1 MPAQILP
8 LTSAPNQSLSA
19 SLNINGG
26 TVTLQIV
33 VTYNEM
39 GGFWVLS
46 ISNQAGVPIL
56 NSVPLI
62 TGAYPGANILAPYQY
77 LEIGSAYV
85 INTSGL
91 INPDFPDETDLG
103 ANSSTGDFSLL
114 WSDNTN

>member
-8 LTSAPNQSLSA
+8 LTSAPNQGLTA
-19 SLNINGG
+19 SLNVNGG
-26 TVTLQIV
+26 TVNLQIILNF
-33 VTYNEM
+33 NEM

-46 ISNQAGVPIL
+46 ISDRNGVPLL

-85 INTSGL
+85 INTSGV
-91 INPDFPDETDLG
+91 IVPDFPNSTDLG
-103 ANSSTGDFSLL
+103 ATGDFALL
-114 WSDNTN
+114 WDDNTN